1 MESYGPGGKP
11 SVDDQGMI
19 QSFKHKR
26 HLQLQDLKL
35 KLCLQ

>member
-19 QSFKHKR
+19 QSFKHKSQ
-26 HLQLQDLKL
+26 LQL
-35 KLCLQ
+35 